1 MFKSQ
6 RATGIFLESDMMAQ
20 SSPKTPTA
28 SASFPFAAPF
38 LPLALE
44 FAEKAASAF
53 GFGQREISGLV
64 LAVEEIYSCYLDQLT
79 GTASIDLVLDNE
91 NYQLRLDIRF
101 RMIHPN
107 LRAFNLTYRVDPDDE
122 DSLAGLGLMIAARSV
137 TRLSIEFGNDEQL
150 CLHLIRER
158 DYARATPLV
167 RPAAPSSIAVRLY
180 APSREDLRYFGNLL
194 AGGHNAFLPSFL
206 ERPEMAADMVDSGA
220 LGAIFASA
228 GETLSGGV
236 FWRRLSESTV
246 ELFGPYLLYPDAD
259 DDLLTR
265 LLDDA
270 IGCISRSGARAL
282 LRRQGPLRGFERF
295 FDFLGEL
302 ELTSMPVAGEAAEG
316 RRWPHY
322 YKQLREE
329 SSGVVYAEPRFAAFL
344 RSQYDRLCLPR
355 QVRETSA
362 ASARVGMDCGDDSLL
377 SIDFEH
383 RRSLA
388 TLRLLA
394 KGSDLA
400 ENLAAHLSL
409 LAYEKIGNV
418 LVEIDSGRDE
428 EIGFVTVL
436 YDAGFLPRL
445 LIPDA
450 GRGDLV
456 VFAR

>member
-1 MFKSQ
+1 
-6 RATGIFLESDMMAQ
+6 MMAP
-20 SSPKTPTA
+20 SFPKPNTA
-28 SASFPFAAPF
+28 LVSFPFAAPF

-44 FAEKAASAF
+44 FTEQVAGAF

-64 LAVEEIYSCYLDQLT
+64 LAVEEIYSCYLDQLA
-79 GTASIDLVLDNE
+79 GTASIDLTLDNE
-91 NYQLRLDIRF
+91 RYQLRLAIRF
-101 RMIHPN
+101 RMAHPS
-107 LRAFNLTYRVDPDDE
+107 LRAFNLTYRIDPDDE
-122 DSLAGLGLMIAARSV
+122 ASLAGLGLMIAARSV
-137 TRLSIEFGNDEQL
+137 TRLNIEFGSDEQV

-158 DYARATPLV
+158 EYPKAIPLARTELPWSANV
-167 RPAAPSSIAVRLY
+167 RLHAPSG
-180 APSREDLRYFGNLL
+180 EDLRYFGGLL
-194 AGGHNAFLPSFL
+194 ASGENAFLPAFL
-206 ERPEMAADMVDSGA
+206 ERPDMAADMLVSDA
-220 LGAIFASA
+220 VGAILASTD
-228 GETLSGGV
+228 ETLVGGV
-236 FWRRLSESTV
+236 FWRRLSESTI

-270 IGCISRSGARAL
+270 VGRISRSGARAL

-302 ELTSMPVAGEAAEG
+302 TLASAPVAGAVDAPLL
-316 RRWPHY
+316 WPHY

-329 SSGVVYAEPRFAAFL
+329 SGGVVYAEPRFAAFL
-344 RSQYDRLCLPR
+344 RAEYDRLCLPR

-362 ASARVGMDCGDDSLL
+362 AGQRVDLRIGQESGGDSVL

-383 RRSLA
+383 RHSLA

-394 KGSDLA
+394 SGNDLPG
-400 ENLAAHLSL
+400 NLAAHLAL
-409 LAYEKIGNV
+409 LAHEQIGNV
-418 LVEIDSGRDE
+418 FVEIDSGRDE
-428 EIGFVTVL
+428 QIGFVSVL

-450 GRGDLV
+450 GHGDLI